1 MRGMETTGLIP
12 LAQYALEHDRSD
24 ISVRQM
30 AQRGGFR
37 TARKIGRNWVIDRS
51 EPYPDRRRRQ
61 SEIFDRDAREE
72 LDADERRG
80 MLKRENAR
88 RSAECGQYHD
98 TFDASWERLTPG
110 LVESC
115 TPEQLGQ
122 IVDLLHDAYHDG
134 VESQR

>member
-1 MRGMETTGLIP
+1 MGGAGTTRLIP
-12 LAQYALEHDRSD
+12 LAQYALEHGRSD
-24 ISVRQM
+24 ISARQM

-37 TARKIGRNWVIDRS
+37 TARKIGRNWVIDRA

-61 SEIFDRDAREE
+61 SDIFDAAARDE
-72 LDADERRG
+72 LDPDERRG

-88 RSAECGQYHD
+88 RAAECGKYHD
-98 TFDASWERLTPG
+98 TFDASWRRLTPG

-122 IVDLLHDAYHDG
+122 IVDLLRAAYHDG
-134 VESQR
+134 VESKR